1 MHDTGDKRIE
11 LTVTDRVATIRINRP
26 DKLNALDL
34 DMIHALHQATVII
47 DRTTDIRCAI
57 ITGEGEKSFCA
68 GGDIAAW
75 AGFSPEDFALQWIRA
90 GHRAFDALARLRVP
104 LIAALNGH
112 TLGGGFEVAITADLR
127 IAEEHVKLG
136 LPETGLGIIPGWS
149 GTQRAARRFGAQTIK
164 RLALFGDVLTA
175 EQALAHGLVD
185 RVVPKGASYDGA
197 REQAKRLMSRGSLA
211 TQITKLLIN
220 AAEGEETESAIEI
233 AASLAAAAS
242 PELKEG
248 VAAFREKRK
257 PRFD

>member
-11 LTVTDRVATIRINRP
+11 LTVAERIATIRINRP
-26 DKLNALDL
+26 EKLNALDL
-34 DMIHALHQATVII
+34 DMIHALHMAAGII
-47 DRTTDIRCAI
+47 DKTADIRCAI

-75 AGFSPEDFALQWIRA
+75 ASFTPEDFAMQWIRA

-112 TLGGGFEVAITADLR
+112 TLGGGFEIATTADLR

-136 LPETGLGIIPGWS
+136 LPETSLGIIPGWS
-149 GTQRAARRFGAQTIK
+149 GTQRASRRFGAPLIK
-164 RLALFGDVLTA
+164 RLALFGETLTA
-175 EQALAHGLVD
+175 EHALGLGVVD
-185 RVVPKGASYDGA
+185 CVVAKGASYEA
-197 REQAKRLMSRGSLA
+197 ACERAEKLMSRGSLA

-220 AAEGEETESAIEI
+220 AAEGEETESALEVS
-233 AASLAAAAS
+233 ASLAAAAS
-242 PELKEG
+242 SELKEG

-257 PRFD
+257 PRF